1 MCLEFTFAFIYFL
14 ILLFINFFLLKIIKD
29 SFKKT
34 LRLRK
39 FKKSFKLLS
48 SSSFCI
54 PFLYF
59 YLEKGL
65 YSQKLPL
72 FLSTKKLDEDVLL
85 IGNFYKSLQQKK
97 TVENSFFYYI
107 NLQEKQYRDPFSSLE

>member
-14 ILLFINFFLLKIIKD
+14 ILLFINFFLFKIIKD

-34 LRLRK
+34 LQLEK

-48 SSSFCI
+48 SSFYI

-72 FLSTKKLDEDVLL
+72 LLSTKKLDEDLL
-85 IGNFYKSLQQKK
+85 IIGNFYKLLQQRK
-97 TVENSFFYYI
+97 TIENSFFYYI
-107 NLQEKQYRDPFSSLE
+107 NLQEKQYKDPFPF